1 MSVSGDIALFLDMMA
16 AERGASRHT
25 LDAYERDLKDIDAR
39 LVGAGVALVDAQ
51 TADLEVVLLGLR
63 RDGLAASTAAR
74 RLSAMK
80 RFYRFLMTEGRR
92 GDNPAASLRGPRQA
106 RSLPKVLSEGDVDAL
121 FDAVG
126 LQEGEEGL
134 RNRALMELL
143 YAAGLR
149 VSELVSLPLAAIVPS
164 ERCLYVTGKG
174 GKERLVP
181 LTPAA
186 LDAVA
191 AYKGVRDCFLPP
203 KAKAVGPARR
213 FLFPSKTAKAGHLT
227 RERFAQILQ
236 ELAEVAG
243 LPAHKVSPHVLRH
256 AFATHLLARGAD
268 LRSVQMLLGHSD
280 VSTTQIYTHVLAER
294 LKQVVE
300 LSHPLARKS
309 ES

>member
-1 MSVSGDIALFLDMMA
+1 MSASGDIALFLDMMA

-51 TADLEVVLLGLR
+51 TADLEAVLLGLR

-121 FDAVG
+121 FDAVS

-149 VSELVSLPLAAIVPS
+149 VSELVSLPLSAIVPS

-309 ES
+309 DS